1 MQKSKQHTTEDIQNI
16 LKEINY
22 PGFSR
27 DILSFGMVK
36 NITLTE
42 KGVDISLHINSDNAE
57 TLHQLESTIRQ
68 KLSSAGITSV
78 DITITKP
85 ANQPAQQQQAMQPLP
100 IPQVKNVI
108 AIASG
113 KGGVGKSTVSINIA
127 AALSKKYKTGILDL
141 DIYGPSLPLLV
152 GDSRQPEMTNEKK
165 LVPLE
170 KFNMQLMSFGFINNE
185 NAPAVWR
192 GPMVS
197 RMTQQFFEDVAW
209 GELDFLILDLPPGTG
224 DIQLT
229 LVQKLALTGAVMV
242 TTPQEL
248 ALLDVKKGADM
259 FGKVNTPVMGVI
271 ENMTHFLCPHC
282 NETSRIFPGSG
293 GAEESKRLEVP
304 LLGQVYLS
312 PELAQS
318 ADSGTPYVLKYE
330 DSPITKEFQSIAEQL
345 VKLAETS

>member
-1 MQKSKQHTTEDIQNI
+1 MQKSKQLTTEDIQKI
-16 LKEINY
+16 LKGINY

-27 DILSFGMVK
+27 DIVSFGMVK
-36 NITLTE
+36 SISLTE
-42 KGVDISLHINSDNAE
+42 SGADITLHINTDNAD
-57 TLHQLESTIRQ
+57 TLNQLDSTIRE
-68 KLSSAGITSV
+68 KLSSAGIAS
-78 DITITKP
+78 INLNINKP
-85 ANQPAQQQQAMQPLP
+85 AALPAQQQAVQPKP
-100 IPQVKNVI
+100 IPQVKHVI

-141 DIYGPSLPLLV
+141 DIYGPSLPMLV
-152 GDSRQPEMTNEKK
+152 GDTRQPEMTSDKK

-197 RMTQQFFEDVAW
+197 RMTQQFFEDVEW

-248 ALLDVKKGADM
+248 AILDVKKGADM
-259 FGKVNTPVMGVI
+259 FAKVNTPVLGVI
-271 ENMTHFLCPHC
+271 ENMTHYLCPHC
-282 NETSRIFPGSG
+282 NEKSRIFPGSG

-312 PELAQS
+312 PELAES
-318 ADSGTPYVLKYE
+318 ADGGTPYVLNYE
-330 DSPITKEFQSIAEQL
+330 DSPITTEFHKIAGEL
-345 VKLAETS
+345 VNLAETD